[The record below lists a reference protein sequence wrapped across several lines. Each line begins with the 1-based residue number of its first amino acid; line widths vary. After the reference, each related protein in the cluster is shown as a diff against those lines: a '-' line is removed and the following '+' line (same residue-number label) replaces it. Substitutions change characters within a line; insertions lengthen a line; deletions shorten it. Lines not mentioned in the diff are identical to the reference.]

1 MKKLFY
7 LILAVVLMAACNRT
21 PVPVDPKD
29 GGDSEETADAG
40 IRSYFRGSAYQGDIS
55 AMDDDLEDAIK
66 DFFPLGAG
74 MGEAQILFVGEN
86 DIKAKSPA
94 LLKAIGNDAF
104 IVFPAY
110 EGVSDDFAQLGVDLD
125 IATIEGD
132 EYVPLFYCYCGFGQG
147 FTYTMWASEAD
158 MLEPEDDDTSSWTEA
173 EWNKLVEANKQY
185 ADEDG
190 ALDELEDDDLNY
202 FESRMSSFVGWLE
215 DVIQEQMATKSAYAT
230 EIKGKLENLGKRYTQ
245 SFTYSLNEKIDKG
258 TLCDPDYLN
267 ASSSLDV
274 DIRVFPVYKQS
285 SNGDQSGD
293 YYIIVSKIIPHNQ
306 EMWQP
311 RANYHG
317 ACCNRLYGFWFEEMN
332 VATSLLNRDGSS
344 ISEIDYFERPIP
356 ENKNQ
361 SKQYSNGKSISL
373 GGSLNAGVGDVAG
386 LSAGAGFSVGATWS
400 SSTSY
405 ELSTIEYTANSSSPS
420 TVKYRY
426 YTNNIKLKDNWDNQT
441 KINENFPPTARSDF
455 YANSNW
461 TWHVGSVKDNDTST
475 KFKLRTKIDITFAS
489 WYHWRAA
496 SEYDSNKKTYKKD
509 LPAVEW
515 TVGAPSRVSWGI
527 IALKN
532 ASNYEMS
539 HVMVYDQNN
548 KVVDVLS
555 NSFSKDQV
563 AKVSLPV
570 GKYSVKF
577 DLIDG
582 NSQRKFGSYVYNNV
596 TVHQGAD
603 EKSASVEISTID
615 AVKQ

>member
-1 MKKLFY
+1 
-7 LILAVVLMAACNRT
+7 
-21 PVPVDPKD
+21 
-29 GGDSEETADAG
+29 
-40 IRSYFRGSAYQGDIS
+40 
-55 AMDDDLEDAIK
+55 
-66 DFFPLGAG
+66 
-74 MGEAQILFVGEN
+74 
-86 DIKAKSPA
+86 
-94 LLKAIGNDAF
+94 
-104 IVFPAY
+104 
-110 EGVSDDFAQLGVDLD
+110 
-125 IATIEGD
+125 
-132 EYVPLFYCYCGFGQG
+132 
-147 FTYTMWASEAD
+147 MW
-158 MLEPEDDDTSSWTEA
+158 
-173 EWNKLVEANKQY
+173 
-185 ADEDG
+185 
-190 ALDELEDDDLNY
+190 
-202 FESRMSSFVGWLE
+202 
-215 DVIQEQMATKSAYAT
+215 
-230 EIKGKLENLGKRYTQ
+230 
-245 SFTYSLNEKIDKG
+245 
-258 TLCDPDYLN
+258 
-267 ASSSLDV
+267 
-274 DIRVFPVYKQS
+274 
-285 SNGDQSGD
+285 
-293 YYIIVSKIIPHNQ
+293 
-306 EMWQP
+306 
-311 RANYHG
+311 
-317 ACCNRLYGFWFEEMN
+317 
-332 VATSLLNRDGSS
+332 
-344 ISEIDYFERPIP
+344 EIDYFERPIP

-361 SKQYSNGKSISL
+361 SKQYSSGKSISL
-373 GGSLNAGVGDVAG
+373 GGSLNAGIGDVAG
-386 LSAGAGFSVGATWS
+386 ASAGGGLSIGATWS

-515 TVGAPSRVSWGI
+515 TVGAPSRVAWGI

-539 HVMVYDQNN
+539 HVTVYDQNN